1 MRKPDAVAQP
11 WPGAVTVAVPFCL
24 MALVVVADV
33 LAGPQIGLL
42 PLLSLGPALAPVSL
56 GPARTTLTGVLA
68 IVLSVLVASFD
79 GIGFSLR
86 AVVAVTTIVGV
97 TAAGVL
103 ASAAR
108 QRGERELVNVRA
120 VADVAQR
127 VLLRQVPRRVGQ
139 VLIAMRYISAAA
151 AARIGGDLYDVVAL
165 AGTAR
170 LIVADVQGKG
180 LAAVQ
185 TAAVVLASFRESVY
199 DAPDLGG
206 IAEHIE
212 LSLEHQAPEGKFVTA
227 IIAEVDREGTEIR
240 LLNCGHPAPLLVSG
254 GLARLAEP
262 VEAALP
268 LGLAGLAAGD
278 RKEYTVPFG
287 SGDRMLFYTDGISE
301 ARDKAGAFYPLD
313 RCGAL
318 LGGPDPD
325 AALGQLYD
333 DVLGHVGGRLHD
345 DSAALFVMRPPRS
358 RRGNP
363 STSASP
369 LSACPPASWSSL
381 PTTSAAQYGT
391 RDPSCRSRQPA
402 GRAVRPGGTADQI
415 YRSTI
420 FLGRLVSPSRSRAC
434 IG

>member
-1 MRKPDAVAQP
+1 MGKPELVARAR
-11 WPGAVTVAVPFCL
+11 PGDVAAAVPFCL
-24 MALVVVADV
+24 MALVVGADL

-56 GPARTTLTGVLA
+56 GPARTMLTGGLA

-79 GIGFSLR
+79 GIGLSLR

-139 VLIAMRYISAAA
+139 IRIAMQYISAAA
-151 AARIGGDLYDVVAL
+151 AARIGGDLYDVVAV

-185 TAAVVLASFRESVY
+185 TAAVVLASFRESAY
-199 DAPDLGG
+199 DAPDLAG

-212 LSLEHQAPEGKFVTA
+212 LSLGHQAPQGKFVTA
-227 IIAEVDREGTEIR
+227 IMAEVDTGGIEIR

-262 VEAALP
+262 LEAALP
-268 LGLAGLAAGD
+268 LGLGGLATGD

-287 SGDRMLFYTDGISE
+287 PDDRMLFYTDGISE
-301 ARDKAGAFYPLD
+301 ARDTSGAFYPLD

-325 AALGQLYD
+325 AALGRLYD

-345 DSAALFVMRPPRS
+345 DSAALFVMRPPPRP
-358 RRGNP
+358 RQGNP
-363 STSASP
+363 STTSAS
-369 LSACPPASWSSL
+369 
-381 PTTSAAQYGT
+381 Q
-391 RDPSCRSRQPA
+391 
-402 GRAVRPGGTADQI
+402 
-415 YRSTI
+415 
-420 FLGRLVSPSRSRAC
+420 
-434 IG
+434 

>member
-1 MRKPDAVAQP
+1 MRKPGAVARP
-11 WPGAVTVAVPFCL
+11 RPGAVTVLVPFCL
-24 MALVVVADV
+24 MALVVFADV

-56 GPARTTLTGVLA
+56 GPARTTLTGALA

-108 QRGERELVNVRA
+108 QRRERELVNVRA
-120 VADVAQR
+120 VANVAQR

-139 VLIAMRYISAAA
+139 VRIGMRYISAAA
-151 AARIGGDLYDVVAL
+151 AARIGGDLYDVVAV

-185 TAAVVLASFRESVY
+185 TAAVVLASFRESAY

-212 LSLEHQAPEGKFVTA
+212 LSLGHQAPEGKFVTA
-227 IIAEVDREGTEIR
+227 IMAEIDQDGAEIR

-262 VEAALP
+262 VEAGP
-268 LGLAGLAAGD
+268 AA
-278 RKEYTVPFG
+278 
-287 SGDRMLFYTDGISE
+287 
-301 ARDKAGAFYPLD
+301 
-313 RCGAL
+313 
-318 LGGPDPD
+318 
-325 AALGQLYD
+325 
-333 DVLGHVGGRLHD
+333 
-345 DSAALFVMRPPRS
+345 RP
-358 RRGNP
+358 
-363 STSASP
+363 
-369 LSACPPASWSSL
+369 
-381 PTTSAAQYGT
+381 
-391 RDPSCRSRQPA
+391 
-402 GRAVRPGGTADQI
+402 GRARGRGPEGVHRPVRPG
-415 YRSTI
+415 
-420 FLGRLVSPSRSRAC
+420 
-434 IG
+434 